1 MEELVMSKKIII
13 VLALLVFAG
22 FGLVAWRGT
31 QAGAPESDPGIITVT
46 GDAEVRVVPDEV
58 ILTLGIETWDGNLST
73 AKQQNDARAG
83 AVLNAVERYGIEPRY
98 IQTDH
103 ISIEPVY
110 EHYDYKSQLTGYLVR
125 KTMVITLKDLA
136 KFEDLLT
143 ATLDAGANHVHGI
156 QFRTTELRRHRD
168 KARSLAI
175 QAAQE
180 KAEAMAGELDQTVG
194 KPRTIN
200 ENQAGWWSWYNS
212 WWGGGRGGMMTQNVI
227 QEVGGQEVGSG
238 SFTDETIAPGQ
249 ITVRAQVNVS
259 FELE

>member
-1 MEELVMSKKIII
+1 MSKKIIT
-13 VLALLVFAG
+13 VLALFVFAG
-22 FGLVAWRGT
+22 FGLVGWSGA
-31 QAGAPESDPGIITVT
+31 QAGTSESEPGIITVT
-46 GDAEVRVVPDEV
+46 GDAEVRIVPDEV
-58 ILTLGIETWDGNLST
+58 LLTLGIETWDENLST
-73 AKQQNDARAG
+73 AKQQNDARTG
-83 AVLNAVERYGIEPRY
+83 AVLDAVERYGIESRY

-103 ISIEPVY
+103 ISIEPIY
-110 EHYDYKSQLTGYLVR
+110 EHYDYKGQLTGYLVR
-125 KTMVITLKDLA
+125 KTMVITLKDLT

-156 QFRTTELRRHRD
+156 QFRTTELRQHRD

-200 ENQAGWWSWYNS
+200 ENQAGWRSWYNS
-212 WWGGGRGGMMTQNVI
+212 WWGGSGGTMTQNVI
-227 QEVGGQEVGSG
+227 QEVGGG

-249 ITVRAQVNVS
+249 ITVRAQVTVS